1 MLAPNK
7 KYIFLVVSHLNDK
20 TDLIYELPKNYNKF
34 GLAEEYS
41 ELKEVDEHILF
52 KVRVFSISFNESNL
66 NDSESELIINLK
78 ISQLESFEGKIKF
91 NKNKENLIYD
101 FSFDILHK
109 GKEDVYPPN
118 TLNLSYYDKF
128 YLFNQVLKNN
138 SQNNESL
145 FNSLLEDSLNLL
157 KINCD
162 YYYIDFYLYL
172 LCNSYKS
179 QKIIFVLSYY
189 DLEKIKFFVK
199 NKYKGNFS
207 CFRRN

>member
-1 MLAPNK
+1 MLEHNK
-7 KYIFLVVSHLNDK
+7 KYIFFVVSHLNDK

-138 SQNNESL
+138 YQNNESL
-145 FNSLLEDSLNLL
+145 FNSLLEDSLNLI
-157 KINCD
+157 KIDYD

>member
-1 MLAPNK
+1 MLEHNK
-7 KYIFLVVSHLNDK
+7 KYIFFVVSHLNDK

-91 NKNKENLIYD
+91 NKNKEIFIYD
-101 FSFDILHK
+101 FYFDILHK

-138 SQNNESL
+138 YQAIK
-145 FNSLLEDSLNLL
+145 NSLVE
-157 KINCD
+157 
-162 YYYIDFYLYL
+162 YI
-172 LCNSYKS
+172 
-179 QKIIFVLSYY
+179 
-189 DLEKIKFFVK
+189 
-199 NKYKGNFS
+199 
-207 CFRRN
+207 

>member
-1 MLAPNK
+1 MS
-7 KYIFLVVSHLNDK
+7 F
-20 TDLIYELPKNYNKF
+20 F
-34 GLAEEYS
+34 
-41 ELKEVDEHILF
+41 
-52 KVRVFSISFNESNL
+52 ISFNESNL

-118 TLNLSYYDKF
+118 TLNLFYYDKF

-138 SQNNESL
+138 YQNNESL
-145 FNSLLEDSLNLL
+145 FNSLLEDSLNLI
-157 KINCD
+157 KIDYD

>member
-1 MLAPNK
+1 MLEPNK
-7 KYIFLVVSHLNDK
+7 KHIFFVVSHLNDK
-20 TDLIYELPKNYNKF
+20 KDLIYELPKNYNKF

-138 SQNNESL
+138 YQNNESL
-145 FNSLLEDSLNLL
+145 FNSLLEDSLNLI
-157 KINCD
+157 KIDYD

>member
-7 KYIFLVVSHLNDK
+7 KHIFLVVSHLNDK

-138 SQNNESL
+138 YQNNESL
-145 FNSLLEDSLNLL
+145 FNSLLEDSLNLI
-157 KINCD
+157 KIDYD